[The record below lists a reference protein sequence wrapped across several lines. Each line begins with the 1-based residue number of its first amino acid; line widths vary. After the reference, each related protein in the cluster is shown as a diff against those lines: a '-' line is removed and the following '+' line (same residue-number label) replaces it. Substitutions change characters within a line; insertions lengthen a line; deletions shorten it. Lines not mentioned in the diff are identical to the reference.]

1 MTLRQERV
9 VAKLVGG
16 LGNQL
21 FIYFAAL
28 NLARK
33 INYDLSLDISFIEKS
48 HSSGQSRLDAFHIE
62 GEIIES
68 SKLIK
73 LAKEY
78 RERLVDA
85 LSIRG
90 FYNVSHRYL
99 DEETLENIIANRNSK
114 LYYLRGFHNTTK
126 HFEEL
131 GRPELLLKEVSPA
144 YRNLKMEIAESVA
157 IHIRGG
163 DYGLYKDTFGP
174 LSQSYYINT
183 IENNREIERI
193 ARTTSIFIFSDDME
207 RSLRLQE
214 SLISRGYKAEE
225 VSFSHPFSPAEELK
239 LISSAKVILM
249 ANSTFSFWATEIS
262 SKDTIIIAPSNY
274 TRSSGSVDFESSRKR
289 ILSQSEWEE

>member
-1 MTLRQERV
+1 MTLRRERI

-28 NLARK
+28 NLAKK
-33 INYDLSLDISFIEKS
+33 IDFDLSLDLSFIEIS
-48 HSSGQSRLDAFHIE
+48 HSSGQSRLDAFQIE

-68 SKLIK
+68 NKFIK
-73 LAKEY
+73 SVKEY

-90 FYNVSHRYL
+90 FPYLSRRYL
-99 DEETLENIIANRNSK
+99 DEKTLENIARNSNSK
-114 LYYLRGFHNTTK
+114 SYYLRGFHNTTK

-131 GRPELLLKEVSPA
+131 GRPELLLTKVTPTYLS
-144 YRNLKMEIAESVA
+144 LKMEIAESIA

-174 LSQSYYINT
+174 LSQSYYIKAL
-183 IENNREIERI
+183 ENNPEIEQI
-193 ARTTSIFIFSDDME
+193 ARMKSIFIFSDDRE
-207 RSLRLQE
+207 RSLHLFE
-214 SLISRGYKAEE
+214 SLISRGYKVKE
-225 VSFSHPFSPAEELK
+225 VSFTHPFSPAEEMM

-274 TRSSGSVDFESSRKR
+274 TRSSGAVDFESSRKR
-289 ILSQSEWEE
+289 ILSRSEWE